1 VRGNVRQLGY
11 AALLAASI
19 FSPHNTTHKE
29 QNAMKIAPL
38 IVALVMAMA
47 PAASAQ
53 APDTKPKQPT
63 PKPADGSVEQTLMKI
78 EQDALAAL
86 LKRDIAGFARVFAD
100 DAVLISPDGSPQT
113 KSQLVADLKS
123 GDLVVESSEIS
134 DMKVRAYGDSAV
146 VTYVTSD
153 KGKYKGQDISGRFR
167 WTDVF
172 VRRGGT
178 WQIVAGQGTP
188 IQAPPK

>member
-1 VRGNVRQLGY
+1 MR
-11 AALLAASI
+11 
-19 FSPHNTTHKE
+19 
-29 QNAMKIAPL
+29 IAPL

-53 APDTKPKQPT
+53 APDTKPKPPT

-78 EQDALAAL
+78 EHDGLAAL
-86 LKRDIAGFARVFAD
+86 LKRDVAGFARVFAD
-100 DAVLISPDGSPQT
+100 DAVLITPDGSTQT
-113 KSQLVADLKS
+113 KSQLVADVKS

-178 WQIVAGQGTP
+178 WQIVSGQGTP
-188 IQAPPK
+188 IQQPPK